1 MMGGN
6 SQLPTSAGEGET
18 RLDYVPSV
26 PTVAVALKGLA
37 SVLPVLEQRQELVYA
52 LDAWGH

>member
-1 MMGGN
+1 MGGN